1 MKIYLRAYKEHA
13 QNVNHLWSKFI
24 KEQIIETVNSVCDTS
39 YYGYVYERGFF
50 PTFWQQDIHARR
62 INVGVPPKC
71 NEWLD
76 PPMYA
81 LSFVWEK
88 ADFDD
93 YDDYYQLC
101 DEAKLPYD
109 FTLHPRINEFYTNDV
124 YIGSYVKGQEEPL
137 TLPGLLFNDEE
148 PEDGEVLADNMFV
161 ELKKE
166 EQEQ

>member
-1 MKIYLRAYKEHA
+1 MKIYLRAYKDHA
-13 QNVNHLWSKFI
+13 QYVCNLWSKHI
-24 KEQIIETVNSVCDTS
+24 KEQIIETVNSVCGD
-39 YYGYVYERGFF
+39 YNGFIYERGFF

-76 PPMYA
+76 IPMYE

-93 YDDYYQLC
+93 EDDYYQLC
-101 DEAKLPYD
+101 NEAKLPHD
-109 FTLHPRINEFYTNDV
+109 FILHPRINEFYTDDV
-124 YIGSYVKGQEEPL
+124 YIGSYVKGQEKPL
-137 TLPGLLFNDEE
+137 TLPGLLFNNEE